1 MSMKLAIIGG
11 KLQGIECAY
20 LAKKAHYTTVV
31 IDRRPDAPALSL
43 ADEPVV
49 LDMVSNENEAVDALS
64 DCDAILPANEDL
76 VTLTALEGL
85 SHKTGVPLL
94 FDLQAYR
101 VSSSKLLSNELL
113 SELNVPT
120 PRPWPVCGYPV
131 VVKPSSLSGSAGV
144 MKASCQQELEE
155 GLERIRALNDDAVV
169 QEFVE
174 GPSISI
180 EVIGDGHDAVPL
192 VTTEVI
198 IDGDYD
204 CRMVRCPFSGIDA
217 STEEEFGEWGRGIA
231 RRMSL
236 RGIMDVEAIVQD
248 GLPRVL
254 EIDAR
259 MPSQTPAAVYNAT
272 GVNIVETLVNAV
284 ARGKLERPSPK
295 PGAAIYEHIVVDG
308 GVMRSCG
315 EGVFAQVKGPRV
327 RRGLFGSDEMITDYT
342 PGRARWHA
350 TIICS
355 GVTPAE
361 AWDKR
366 SACIQRIISSAQI
379 SRFECRGEEMGA

>member
-1 MSMKLAIIGG
+1 MKLAIVGG

-31 IDRRPDAPALSL
+31 IDRRHDAPALSL

-49 LDMVSNENEAVDALS
+49 LDVVSKEKEAVRVLS

-85 SHKTGVPLL
+85 SHKAGVPLL
-94 FDLQAYR
+94 FDLKAYR

-144 MKASCQQELEE
+144 MKASCQQELED
-155 GLERIRALNDDAVV
+155 GLEMIRALNDDVVV

-174 GPSISI
+174 GPNISI
-180 EVIGDGHDAVPL
+180 EVIGNGEDAVPL

-198 IDGDYD
+198 IDSDYD
-204 CRMVRCPFSGIDA
+204 CRMVRCPSSMDA
-217 STEEEFGEWGRGIA
+217 STEEEFGEWGRRIA
-231 RRMSL
+231 RHMSL
-236 RGIMDVEAIVQD
+236 RGIMDVEAIVHD

-272 GVNIVETLVNAV
+272 GVNIVEMLVNAV
-284 ARGKLERPSPK
+284 ARGKLERPSPR
-295 PGAAIYEHIVVDG
+295 PGAAIYEHIAVDG
-308 GVMRSCG
+308 DVMRSCG
-315 EGVFAQVKGPRV
+315 EGVFAQVKQPRV
-327 RRGLFGSDEMITDYT
+327 KRGLFGSDEMITDYT
-342 PGRARWHA
+342 PGLARWYA

-355 GVTPAE
+355 GSSPAE
-361 AWDKR
+361 AWSKR
-366 SACIQRIISSAQI
+366 SACIERIISSAQI
-379 SRFECRGEEMGA
+379 SRFECHGEEMGA